1 MEGRRDRFRD
11 LIQRNEHL
19 FGGWIGLGWTME
31 GIRRDIDR
39 ELVRRGFRV
48 KFRLVI
54 VRDRASV
61 WAGGGQG
68 LMGWVDCRC
77 ASSGFRCGCGRSLT
91 AVFGERLCL
100 NLNSGD

>member
-11 LIQRNEHL
+11 LIQRNGHL

-68 LMGWVDCRC
+68 LMGWVRIEWIPMWLRSITDC
-77 ASSGFRCGCGRSLT
+77 SVWGTIMSKS
-91 AVFGERLCL
+91 
-100 NLNSGD
+100 